1 MTPVQLP
8 EVPEPDIE
16 VDGVFGHSDDQ
27 LRAYATEAVR
37 LNAIPAVFIEQ
48 MEMLRDDF
56 QKYSNGDKAVPF
68 VVLREAIIAALNE
81 WDEYTTPS
89 EPNSDR

>member
-27 LRAYATEAVR
+27 LRAYATEAVMAER
-37 LNAIPAVFIEQ
+37 ARFIHEAMKIVNARTRSRDASHIFAGLCETFTQPEQ
-48 MEMLRDDF
+48 
-56 QKYSNGDKAVPF
+56 N
-68 VVLREAIIAALNE
+68 
-81 WDEYTTPS
+81 S
-89 EPNSDR
+89 ER